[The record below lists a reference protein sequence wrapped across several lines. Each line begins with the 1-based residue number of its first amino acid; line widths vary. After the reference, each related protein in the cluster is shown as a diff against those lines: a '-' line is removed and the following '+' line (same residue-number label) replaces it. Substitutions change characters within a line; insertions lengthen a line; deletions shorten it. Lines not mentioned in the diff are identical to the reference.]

1 MKNKGILVIIVI
13 AAVAFLVY
21 NAAYT
26 VDETQQV
33 IITQFGRIVGTPK
46 TDPGLRFKVPFI
58 QRANYFAKNL
68 LDWDGDPGQIPT
80 LDKTFI
86 WVDTFAR
93 WKITD
98 PVKFFQTVNNQ
109 FNAVG
114 KLNDIIDPSVRNAIT
129 SNSLIEAVRKS
140 SRSLDTSDVDIED
153 RIRTSYAVT
162 VGREKITQGILKQA
176 QPKLAQFG
184 IELVDVKIKRINY
197 VEQVRKSVYNRMIAE
212 RKQIAERFRSEGKG
226 EAQKILGERER
237 ELKLITSEAYRR
249 AQVIKGKAD
258 AEVTSILAEAYGA
271 DPEFYSFNKTLGIY
285 SEALDDTS
293 SLVLSTDS
301 EGFCNIRL
309 FDVHVKQVGQQPD
322 TGLLRRGDAVLSP
335 LFRRR
340 RARSTALPRCS
351 CRSRHTRPATAC
363 SSRRSGS
370 T

>member
-1 MKNKGILVIIVI
+1 MKNKGILITIIV
-13 AAVAFLVY
+13 AAAAILVY

-114 KLNDIIDPSVRNAIT
+114 KLNDIIDPAVRNFIT
-129 SNSLIEAVRKS
+129 SYSLIETVRKS
-140 SRSLDTSDVDIED
+140 SRLLDTSDVEIED
-153 RIRTSYAVT
+153 RIRTSYAVS

-212 RKQIAERFRSEGKG
+212 RKQIAEKYRSEGRG

-237 ELKLITSEAYRR
+237 ELQRITSEAYRT
-249 AQVIKGKAD
+249 AQEIKGKAD
-258 AEVTSILAEAYGA
+258 AEATIIYAEAYGV
-271 DPEFYSFNKTLGIY
+271 DPQFYSFVQTLEIY
-285 SEALDDTS
+285 DQ
-293 SLVLSTDS
+293 SLGEKNTLILSTDS
-301 EGFCNIRL
+301 EFL
-309 FDVHVKQVGQQPD
+309 KYLKEYPE
-322 TGLLRRGDAVLSP
+322 
-335 LFRRR
+335 
-340 RARSTALPRCS
+340 
-351 CRSRHTRPATAC
+351 
-363 SSRRSGS
+363 
-370 T
+370 

>member
-1 MKNKGILVIIVI
+1 MKNKGILIVI
-13 AAVAFLVY
+13 VVAAAAFLVY

-114 KLNDIIDPSVRNAIT
+114 KLNDIIDPAVRNFIT
-129 SNSLIEAVRKS
+129 SYSLIETVRKS
-140 SRSLDTSDVDIED
+140 SRALDTSDVETED

-197 VEQVRKSVYNRMIAE
+197 VEQVRKSVYGRMIAE
-212 RKQIAERFRSEGKG
+212 RKQIAEKYRSEGKG

-237 ELKLITSEAYRR
+237 DLQEITSEAYRK
-249 AQVIKGKAD
+249 AQEVKGKAD
-258 AEVTSILAEAYGA
+258 AQATIIYAEAYGI
-271 DPEFYSFNKTLGIY
+271 DPDFYSFVQTLEIY
-285 SEALDDTS
+285 DQSLDEKNT
-293 SLVLSTDS
+293 LILSTDS
-301 EGFCNIRL
+301 EFL
-309 FDVHVKQVGQQPD
+309 KYLKEYPE
-322 TGLLRRGDAVLSP
+322 
-335 LFRRR
+335 
-340 RARSTALPRCS
+340 
-351 CRSRHTRPATAC
+351 
-363 SSRRSGS
+363 
-370 T
+370 